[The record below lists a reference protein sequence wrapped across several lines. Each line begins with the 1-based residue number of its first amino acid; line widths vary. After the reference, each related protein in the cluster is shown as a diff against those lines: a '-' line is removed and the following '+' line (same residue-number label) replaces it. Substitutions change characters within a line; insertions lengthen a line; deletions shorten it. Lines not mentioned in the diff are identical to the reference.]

1 MSFELVDSDNI
12 YCTAHSGIAGKGFY
26 NNRVCVGD
34 YEIEIGD
41 FCALVLY
48 VFTNTDLD
56 DTDIRK
62 QYAKRIGSLVEVD
75 GFNRGNKRLEEAQQV
90 IQPDNA
96 Q

>member
-1 MSFELVDSDNI
+1 MSFELIDSGNI
-12 YCTAHSGIAGKGFY
+12 YCTARSGVEGLY

-34 YEIEIGD
+34 YEIEIED

-48 VFTNTDLD
+48 VFTNTDLTD
-56 DTDIRK
+56 NDIRK
-62 QYAKRIGSLVEVD
+62 QYAKRISNLIEVE

-96 Q
+96 